1 MAGPHDWDWA
11 SPTTATPAPSPV
23 NTVNPN
29 FGGTGGANQP
39 SQVTAPPVQNQ
50 VSPGHPGGGYNPNLN
65 PPTTVD
71 ITEDITEDIGGGH
84 FGLSLH
90 GDQPYE
96 PPPVVPE
103 ITDLRIME
111 TLADIHGQNP
121 KYKKSWDFNPDNPDN
136 LLRMVDEYGAPTHTL
151 RSLIATSIDPET
163 GKPIP
168 ILDSS
173 GNVIYTS
180 FGKHMKDQY
189 QADPEGFYNEMVDNM
204 TWEDMA
210 ATESDFWRGYTA
222 PGGEGGYQDY
232 GDQDYYGDRRDAK
245 MDLLTALQSGAPSR
259 EMEQSGFFDTLV
271 DPYAE
276 AQSKALESGIFSG
289 LMPGYTGEGMKRLL
303 RSYGSGLQ
311 APRYANVAKGGI
323 VGLLGV

>member
-11 SPTTATPAPSPV
+11 SPTTANVATTPV
-23 NTVNPN
+23 
-29 FGGTGGANQP
+29 
-39 SQVTAPPVQNQ
+39 VQNQ
-50 VSPGHPGGGYNPNLN
+50 VSPGHPGGAYNPNLN

-71 ITEDITEDIGGGH
+71 YTTPPVVDTSGGGN

-90 GDQPYE
+90 GDEPYV

-103 ITDLRIME
+103 VTDLRVME

-121 KYKKSWDFNPDNPDN
+121 KYGKSWDFNPDNPDN
-136 LLRMVDEYGAPTHTL
+136 LLHMVDYYGAPTHTL

-232 GDQDYYGDRRDAK
+232 GDQDYYGDRRDEK
-245 MDLLTALQSGAPSR
+245 MDLLNALAAGAPAKGL
-259 EMEQSGFFDTLV
+259 EHSGFFNELV
-271 DPYAE
+271 PQYHPDE
-276 AQSKALESGIFSG
+276 ARAALESGIFSG
-289 LMPGYTGEGMKRLL
+289 MYGKPGQIGISGEGMKRML

-311 APRYANVAKGGI
+311 SPHYENYSKGGI